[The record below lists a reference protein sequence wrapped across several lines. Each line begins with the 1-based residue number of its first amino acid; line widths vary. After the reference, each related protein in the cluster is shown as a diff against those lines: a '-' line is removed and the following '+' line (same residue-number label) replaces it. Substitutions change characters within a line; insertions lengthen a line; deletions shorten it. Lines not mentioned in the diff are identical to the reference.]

1 MEATHALQPTD
12 ALHTMRTQ
20 TVLVAGAGV
29 AGRGVISMLCAL
41 GARTVV
47 VADDNTQA
55 LSHIADGGETELRL
69 LGVAEAVDSL
79 GHLAPQLVIT
89 SPGWKPESPLLVL
102 SLIHI

>member
-47 VADDNTQA
+47 VATHDPFVLEHADEVLA
-55 LSHIADGGETELRL
+55 L
-69 LGVAEAVDSL
+69 
-79 GHLAPQLVIT
+79 
-89 SPGWKPESPLLVL
+89 
-102 SLIHI
+102 